1 MLGAAFH
8 FIGDQGS
15 ARRHLDRMLEFYVE
29 PANRSHA
36 VRFQFDQRVTARVA
50 LARVL
55 WLQGL
60 TSRALDEVRDTVAY
74 ALAIDHKL
82 SLANVLAEA
91 ACPIALMAGE
101 LDMADRYIVLLQ
113 QETKAQSLDVW
124 STYADCFRGESLIA
138 RGQMAQGVAALQS
151 GLNRLQRGGFLL
163 FESAFLAALARG
175 YLKAGHASEGM
186 AYVSQALERCESS
199 GEGWC
204 LPELLRLQGELSLL
218 DDPADAASRS
228 VAAFLQSLQ
237 TSRQNGAWAWELRAA
252 VSCAKLYTKQDRL
265 SDAQSLLTSV
275 IERFDG
281 ETIRQDVAEANSILA
296 KLQT

>member
-1 MLGAAFH
+1 LAIKARQ
-8 FIGDQGS
+8 GDIS
-15 ARRHLDRMLEFYVE
+15 IECWSFYVE

-138 RGQMAQGVAALQS
+138 RGQMAQGVAAIAIGPQS
-151 GLNRLQRGGFLL
+151 TSARRIFVVRIGFSGG
-163 FESAFLAALARG
+163 AR
-175 YLKAGHASEGM
+175 A
-186 AYVSQALERCESS
+186 
-199 GEGWC
+199 
-204 LPELLRLQGELSLL
+204 
-218 DDPADAASRS
+218 
-228 VAAFLQSLQ
+228 
-237 TSRQNGAWAWELRAA
+237 
-252 VSCAKLYTKQDRL
+252 RL
-265 SDAQSLLTSV
+265 SQGGTRIGRNGVRVASV
-275 IERFDG
+275 G
-281 ETIRQDVAEANSILA
+281 EV
-296 KLQT
+296 